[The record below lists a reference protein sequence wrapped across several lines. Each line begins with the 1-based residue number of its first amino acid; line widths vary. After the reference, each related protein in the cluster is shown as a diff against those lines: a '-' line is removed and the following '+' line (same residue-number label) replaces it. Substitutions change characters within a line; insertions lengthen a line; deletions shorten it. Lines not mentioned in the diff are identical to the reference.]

1 MGLTNEVPKRTIRCA
16 IYTRKST
23 EEGLDQ
29 EFSSLD
35 AQRECAEAYILSQRA
50 EGWIASSKR
59 YDDGGFTG
67 ANLERPALRE
77 LLADAEAGE
86 LDCIVVYKV
95 DRLSRSLLDFARL
108 MEVFDRRKVTFV
120 SVTQQLNSYS
130 PMGRL
135 TLNVLL
141 SFAQFEREIIGE
153 RTRDKQSAARRK
165 GKWIGGYPML
175 GYDADLNT
183 KRLLINPAEA
193 EQVRGIF
200 ALFLECGSL
209 VQTLD
214 ELRRRDWKLKSWTTR
229 KGILHEGKFFDRPG
243 LVRLLTNVLYIGEVR
258 HHGKLYPGEQE
269 AIVDKGTWKKANA
282 LLEGRRRGSE
292 SGSGS
297 QEPAIL
303 KGLLE
308 CGVCGASMVPG
319 YGNNHGRKYPYYTCL
334 SLQKRG
340 AKACPGQTV
349 VASRLERVVVDRMYE
364 LAQESAR
371 SELREKLQVS
381 RREWEGLDATERQRI
396 LATVFE
402 RIRYD
407 HRHQNASLRLASA
420 TSEHETI
427 EASISGRLFATP
439 KDRSSAAGRQPKLSR
454 LMALALKFETLLQ
467 EGAVKDHTEV
477 AYRGGVT
484 RARISQILNLRNLAP
499 QIQEHLLL
507 KPTPHVTERMLHKL
521 TRELDWRKQVA
532 RFEELRRIE
541 PLTPTLAI
549 PAVPAPVVS

>member
-1 MGLTNEVPKRTIRCA
+1 
-16 IYTRKST
+16 
-23 EEGLDQ
+23 
-29 EFSSLD
+29 
-35 AQRECAEAYILSQRA
+35 
-50 EGWIASSKR
+50 
-59 YDDGGFTG
+59 
-67 ANLERPALRE
+67 
-77 LLADAEAGE
+77 
-86 LDCIVVYKV
+86 
-95 DRLSRSLLDFARL
+95 

-153 RTRDKQSAARRK
+153 RTRDKLSAARRK

-175 GYDADLNT
+175 GYDADVNT
-183 KRLLINPAEA
+183 KRLLVNPAEA

-200 ALFLECGSL
+200 VLFLERGAL

-229 KGILHEGKFFDRPG
+229 KGISHEGKFFDRPG

-258 HHGKLYPGEQE
+258 HHGKLYPGEQQ
-269 AIVDKGTWKKANA
+269 AIVDKGTWKKVNA

-297 QEPAIL
+297 QEPSIL

-349 VASRLERVVVDRMYE
+349 VTSRIERVIVDRLYE
-364 LAQESAR
+364 LAQDPAR
-371 SELREKLQVS
+371 PELRELLQVS
-381 RREWEGLDATERQRI
+381 RREWEGLEAAERCRI
-396 LATVFE
+396 LTRLFE

-407 HRHQNASLRLASA
+407 HRRQQVSLRLAST
-420 TSEHETI
+420 TSVPETI
-427 EASISGRLFATP
+427 EASISGRLFAS
-439 KDRSSAAGRQPKLSR
+439 KDRSSASGRQPKLSR
-454 LMALALKFETLLQ
+454 LMALALKFEDLLQ

-484 RARISQILNLRNLAP
+484 RSRISQILNLRNLAP
-499 QIQEHLLL
+499 QIQERLLL
-507 KPTPHVTERMLHKL
+507 EPIPHITERMLHKL

-532 RFEELRRIE
+532 RFNELRRLE
-541 PLTPTLAI
+541 PVTPTLGT
-549 PAVPAPVVS
+549 PAAPAPVVS

>member
-1 MGLTNEVPKRTIRCA
+1 VASITEVPKRPVRCA

-50 EGWIASSKR
+50 EGWTARSKR

-67 ANLERPALRE
+67 SNLERPALRE

-86 LDCIVVYKV
+86 LDCVVVYKV

-175 GYDADLNT
+175 GYDADVNT
-183 KRLLINPAEA
+183 KRLLVNPVEA

-200 ALFLECGSL
+200 TLFLACGSL

-214 ELRRRDWKLKSWTTR
+214 ELRRRHWKLKSWTTR
-229 KGILHEGKFFDRPG
+229 KGIRHEGKCFDRPA
-243 LVRLLTNVLYIGEVR
+243 LVRLLTNVLYIGEVP

-269 AIVDKGTWKKANA
+269 AIVDKATWRKANA
-282 LLEGRRRGSE
+282 LIEGRRGGSE
-292 SGSGS
+292 SRSGS
-297 QEPAIL
+297 HEPAIL

-308 CGVCGASMVPG
+308 CGVCGSSMVPG
-319 YGNNHGRKYPYYTCL
+319 YGNNHGGKYPFYACL

-340 AKACPGQTV
+340 ARACPGQTV
-349 VASRLERVVVDRMYE
+349 VASRIESVIIDRLYE
-364 LAQESAR
+364 LAQEPPR
-371 SELREKLQVS
+371 SELRETLQVS
-381 RREWEGLDATERQRI
+381 RREWENLESVERHRI
-396 LATVFE
+396 LRTVFE

-407 HRHQNASLRLASA
+407 HHRQYASLRLASA
-420 TSEHETI
+420 TSEPETI
-427 EASISGRLFATP
+427 EAFVSARLFAAP
-439 KDRSSAAGRQPKLSR
+439 KERSSAAGRRPKLSR
-454 LMALALKFETLLQ
+454 LMALALKFEALLQ
-467 EGAVKDHTEV
+467 EGAAKDHTEV

-484 RARISQILNLRNLAP
+484 RSRISQILNLRNLAP

-507 KPTPHVTERMLHKL
+507 EPTPHITERTLQKL
-521 TRELDWRKQVA
+521 TRELDWRQQVA
-532 RFEELRRIE
+532 KFEELRCQIE
-541 PLTPTLAI
+541 PVNPTVAT
-549 PAVPAPVVS
+549 PAV